1 MAKISENT
9 EVALP
14 LRNILSLVVGASIA
28 TWAYFG
34 IVERLNQIETN
45 QTMMHAD
52 LGMNTEFR
60 IKWPRGE
67 MGSLPADSEQFMLI
81 EHLAGELE
89 KLTKEIES
97 GQAPF
102 DQQQKLQID
111 FMQKRIEHLEETHEK
126 IRNDIMDLIH
136 QIGNIPQMTSNNNGG
151 HGGH

>member
-1 MAKISENT
+1 MAKISDNT

-14 LRNILSLVVGASIA
+14 LRNILSMIAGASVA

-34 IVERLNQIETN
+34 IVERLNQIETQN
-45 QTMMHAD
+45 TMMHAD
-52 LGMNTEFR
+52 VTMNTEFR

-126 IRNDIMDLIH
+126 IRNDLMDLIH
-136 QIGNIPQMTSNNNGG
+136 QIGNIPKSSNSNSHSG
-151 HGGH
+151 H